1 MGNWPPTRR
10 RDAGEKVQGQHR
22 AVGVRKED
30 VRLREI
36 VIKGKCADRF
46 LSTNLVLLWEF
57 LHIL

>member
-10 RDAGEKVQGQHR
+10 RDAVEKVQGQHS

-46 LSTNLVLLWEF
+46 YLQ
-57 LHIL
+57 I